1 MKFIFTTDIQTLIVM
16 INSLKSS
23 QCHHVSSAAE
33 VEAIR
38 FTKIFLFQ
46 SSYVKLSVLNRRITD
61 ADAAVICILVKDAN

>member
-33 VEAIR
+33 VEVIR

-46 SSYVKLSVLNRRITD
+46 SSYVKLSVLNRCRSD
-61 ADAAVICILVKDAN
+61 ADADVICILVKDAD